1 MSSEV
6 GDKPVLAV
14 TEERELVERMRR
26 GDQQAFNIFFD
37 QYVSRLAA
45 FAARRSALDATA
57 LEDVVQQT
65 MIKAVRNL
73 QGFRGEASLLTW
85 LCQICRHQLAD
96 LRRADARRP
105 PLESLDQ
112 LTESGAPALPS
123 SLVSLHDPL
132 HESGVDSEVRAV
144 RRIANQ
150 LPARYVQILELR
162 FGDELTLPA
171 IARILHLTD
180 DAAESLLVR
189 AKRAFR
195 ELWTAAERN
204 QA

>member
-6 GDKPVLAV
+6 GDRQSLAA

-26 GDQQAFNIFFD
+26 GDQQAFNVFFNT
-37 QYVSRLAA
+37 YATRLAA
-45 FAARRSALDATA
+45 FAARRSALDAAA

-65 MIKAVRNL
+65 LIKAVRNL
-73 QGFRGEASLLTW
+73 GGFRAEASLLTW

-96 LRRADARRP
+96 LRRAAARRP
-105 PLESLDQ
+105 ALESLEQ
-112 LTESGAPALPS
+112 ITESSATALPS
-123 SLVSLHDPL
+123 SLLSLHDPL
-132 HESGVDSEVRAV
+132 HDSSVDSEARAV
-144 RRIANQ
+144 RQVANR

-195 ELWTAAERN
+195 ELWTASGRN
-204 QA
+204 QS